1 MNGDTGIDTYTAGPG
16 ADTIFAAHADR
27 DTIDCGTN
35 PFTVSDTLTADA
47 SEGSVRG
54 CENSLVGKLRLK
66 ASGSAVDVSWTHPQA
81 WKKLRSVTVRVLDDT
96 REIGTSRSLRAA
108 PKLVAKGAVKLGRES
123 ALTRAGKTV
132 SAKLALKVD
141 KAFAGRKLAFEVEA
155 TDVDGRRQ
163 VAR

>member
-1 MNGDTGIDTYTAGPG
+1 M
-16 ADTIFAAHADR
+16 
-27 DTIDCGTN
+27 
-35 PFTVSDTLTADA
+35 
-47 SEGSVRG
+47 
-54 CENSLVGKLRLK
+54 
-66 ASGSAVDVSWTHPQA
+66 
-81 WKKLRSVTVRVLDDT
+81 LDDT
-96 REIGTSRSLRAA
+96 REIGTVEIAPRSS
-108 PKLVAKGAVKLGRES
+108 KLVAKGAVKLGRES